1 MAINKSGATAL
12 LPLHNLQNVNTV
24 IGMLYDEQG
33 VYRAGFDPNIFYN
46 TILIDT
52 LKYGEENYVH
62 LKAAESLTIRRGDNV
77 ARFRRWA
84 GLTPSLTPLKEG
96 IPPAPDKHAYETIE
110 VGNVFSFGRWSEYT
124 DKIDL
129 SIVNEVIAERSVQY
143 GEVANQ
149 TKELYARK
157 TWLATPNEFFA
168 AFKGGFKDLAF
179 GDEITL
185 DDLRFLVARM
195 KRMMVK
201 PVGGKYNYV
210 CSAEFINGLIDD
222 PRIKQ
227 YMEIEQTTGKLWTSG
242 ETFDMFELTFIPTM
256 LDEFA
261 YPDIEF
267 PGVYEKADATEVIRL
282 YAVQNVTATT
292 ATFYYLDVHQDFVVA
307 GTAGQATEVK
317 AKYYVNGTSYLKD
330 GSAIEEL
337 VKWEVGT
344 GFPTLVQ
351 ANIQETLDEAIA
363 AKCRVMKSTR
373 TLTPNSFGVLVPSYS
388 ALTAVVALDGQNASA
403 DITAIN
409 TLIDNGEFMQ
419 LPVHRGILFGAE
431 ALVKLVMEG
440 VSDAPKIIIKSL
452 GSSGVADPID
462 QRQSI
467 GFKVDGFGL
476 AIKRPE
482 AVVVTYGIPKHA
494 ELAALSAKVVY
505 APYQPSFLTD
515 DVRFEQDGSKKNII
529 GLDGA
534 QTLRVDGV
542 NLGGSVGSPAVQG
555 NNQPVPFY
563 VTNAEY
569 KKGQFIQQPITVALK
584 AANGTPTVKDAQGNV
599 LSPQPTTTEIQTF
612 MFVRDV
618 AAGTH
623 ANFAALLA
631 LSPRAIKR
639 AVDSLERDV
648 LEGAAQGNDKGSN
661 VK

>member
-1 MAINKSGATAL
+1 MAINKTGAATAL
-12 LPLHNLQNVNTV
+12 LPLHSLQNVNTV
-24 IGMLYDEQG
+24 IGMLYDENG

-168 AFKGGFKDLAF
+168 AFKAGFGSIAF

-282 YAVQNVTATT
+282 YAVQNVSATV
-292 ATFYYLDVHQDFVVA
+292 ATFFYLDVHQDFVIA
-307 GTAGQATEVK
+307 GSGNTEVK
-317 AKYYVNGTSYLKD
+317 AKVYVNGTSYLKD

-337 VKWEVGT
+337 VRWEVGAT
-344 GFPTLVQ
+344 PTTTFPTLVVG
-351 ANIQETLDEAIA
+351 NIQGTLSEAIA
-363 AKCRVMKSTR
+363 ARCRVMKSTR
-373 TLTPNSFGVLVPSYS
+373 TLTANSFGVLVPGYTALEAVTS
-388 ALTAVVALDGQNASA
+388 ASGATSGA
-403 DITAIN
+403 DLAAIN
-409 TLIDNGEFMQ
+409 SLIDAGEFMQ

-494 ELAALSAKVVY
+494 ELAALSAKVVF
-505 APYQPSFLTD
+505 APYQPSFLTED
-515 DVRFEQDGSKKNII
+515 QAYEQNNKNSI

-534 QTLRVDGV
+534 QKLRVDGV
-542 NLGGSVGSPAVQG
+542 NLGGVPGSPAVQG
-555 NNQPVPFY
+555 NNAPVPFY
-563 VTNAEY
+563 VSNAAY
-569 KKGQFIQQPITVALK
+569 KKGQFIQQPFTITVR
-584 AANGTPTVKDAQGNV
+584 AADGTAVKDVDGVTA
-599 LSPQPTTTEIQTF
+599 LTTQPTTTEIRTF
-612 MFVRDV
+612 VFIRDV
-618 AAGTH
+618 AVNTH

-631 LSPRAIKR
+631 LSPRAIKP
-639 AVDSLERDV
+639 AVDALERDV
-648 LEGAAQGNDKGSN
+648 LEGAQGNDKGSN
-661 VK
+661 IK

>member
-96 IPPAPDKHAYETIE
+96 VPPAPDKHAYETIE

-168 AFKGGFKDLAF
+168 AFKGGFGDIAF

-282 YAVQNVTATT
+282 YAVKNVTATT
-292 ATFYYLDVHQDFVVA
+292 ATFFYLDVHQDFVVA

-317 AKYYVNGTSYLKD
+317 AKFYVNGTSYLRD

-344 GFPTLVQ
+344 GFPTLAAGNVH
-351 ANIQETLDEAIA
+351 ASEAVA
-363 AKCRVMKSTR
+363 ATCRLMKSTR

-388 ALTAVVALDGQNASA
+388 AAALVSAAGDFTDVNA
-403 DITAIN
+403 
-409 TLIDNGEFMQ
+409 LIDAGEFMQ

-494 ELAALSAKVVY
+494 ELAALSAKVVF
-505 APYQPSFLTD
+505 APYQPSFLTED
-515 DVRFEQDGSKKNII
+515 QAFEQNNKNSI
-529 GLDGA
+529 GLDGI
-534 QTLRVDGV
+534 QKLRVDGV
-542 NLGGSVGSPAVQG
+542 NLGGAVGSPAVQG
-555 NNQPVPFY
+555 NNPPVPFY
-563 VTNAEY
+563 ATSTAY
-569 KKGQFIQQPITVALK
+569 LKGQFVQHPITVALK
-584 AANGTPTVKDAQGNV
+584 AADGTPTVKDAAGNV
-599 LSPQPTTTEIQTF
+599 LGTQPTTTEIQTF
-612 MFVRDV
+612 MFLRDIS
-618 AAGTH
+618 AGVNTS
-623 ANFAALLA
+623 FAALLA

-661 VK
+661 IK